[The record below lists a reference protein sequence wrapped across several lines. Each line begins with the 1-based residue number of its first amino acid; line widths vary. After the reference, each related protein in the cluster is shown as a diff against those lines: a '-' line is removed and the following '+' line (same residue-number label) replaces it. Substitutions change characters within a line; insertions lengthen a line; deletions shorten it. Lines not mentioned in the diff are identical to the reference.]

1 LKNLP
6 ILTQLLNDFGLECK
20 AHPDSEVSFP
30 NFFIPPKISYSIKSE
45 INQNAFD
52 ELVFEF
58 EKKYGTRYMF
68 EDEDGIYAVEVDFTQ
83 RPIFSTTNKF
93 KQACGEI
100 IFTPL
105 RPFGGTELFCVVDST
120 AAKKAVNEV
129 MGYMIEF
136 LRETLKCIKKEDP
149 HVHKIKNSRFVP

>member
-1 LKNLP
+1 MKNLP

-30 NFFIPPKISYSIKSE
+30 IFIPPKISYSIKSE

-58 EKKYGTRYMF
+58 ENMEQDICSKTKMAYMRLKL
-68 EDEDGIYAVEVDFTQ
+68 ISA
-83 RPIFSTTNKF
+83 PIFSTTNKF

-105 RPFGGTELFCVVDST
+105 RPFGRTELFV
-120 AAKKAVNEV
+120 
-129 MGYMIEF
+129 
-136 LRETLKCIKKEDP
+136 
-149 HVHKIKNSRFVP
+149 